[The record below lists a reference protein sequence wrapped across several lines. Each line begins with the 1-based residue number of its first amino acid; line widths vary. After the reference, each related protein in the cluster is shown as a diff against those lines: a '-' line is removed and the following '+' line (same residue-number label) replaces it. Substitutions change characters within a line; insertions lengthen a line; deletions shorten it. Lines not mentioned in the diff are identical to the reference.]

1 MRISDWSSDVCS
13 SDLLFAF
20 VDGGYAITAEVAD
33 ADSLAID
40 GEFADGLSAS
50 GGNLVMRALALLR
63 ARYGADRV
71 PPLAV
76 NLTKTLPVA
85 AGIGG
90 GSADAAA
97 MARLVR
103 RQDRKSTRLN
113 SSH

>member
-20 VDGGYAITAEVAD
+20 VDGGDAITAEVAD

-71 PPLAV
+71 PPLARSAERRV
-76 NLTKTLPVA
+76 GK
-85 AGIGG
+85 
-90 GSADAAA
+90 GSCSTGRC
-97 MARLVR
+97 RLSTVHQKPNHIAKQQTI
-103 RQDRKSTRLN
+103 RQHSL
-113 SSH
+113 